1 MISVDSLSANHSDS
15 GETANGP
22 GNDWFATTHWTLV
35 VTAGKAESTSAGVAL
50 EELCR
55 IYWYP
60 LYAYARRRGCSR
72 EDAEDLTQGF
82 FARFLERNYLDDLSS
97 ERGRF
102 RAFLLAA
109 FNHFLANEWKRQRR
123 QKRGGGEKPLS
134 LDWEGAATRYELT
147 PADDLSPDRLYDRAW
162 VVTLLERVLVRLQT
176 ECAGDGR
183 GDFFE
188 RVRGFLT
195 MDRGEIPYRTAAEE
209 AGMTEGALRVA
220 VHRLRRR
227 YRELLRQEVAQTLS
241 DPSKAEE
248 EIRLLLAAFSQSG

>member
-1 MISVDSLSANHSDS
+1 MTAPTLSATGSDEPS
-15 GETANGP
+15 TGAGK
-22 GNDWFATTHWTLV
+22 DWFATTHWTLV
-35 VTAGKAESTSAGVAL
+35 VTAGRTDTASAGAAL

-82 FARFLERNYLDDLSS
+82 FARFLERNYLDGLSS
-97 ERGRF
+97 DRGRF

-109 FNHFLANEWKRQRR
+109 FNHFLANEWNRERR

-134 LDWEGAATRYELT
+134 LDWDGAATRYELA
-147 PADDLSPDRLYDRAW
+147 PADGLSPDRLYDRAW
-162 VVTLLERVLVRLQT
+162 VITLLERVLERLRA

-183 GDFFE
+183 GEFFE
-188 RVRGFLT
+188 HVRSFLT
-195 MDRGEIPYRTAAEE
+195 MDRGEIPYRGAAPQ
-209 AGMTEGALRVA
+209 AGMSEGALRVA

-241 DPSKAEE
+241 DPARVEE
-248 EIRLLLAAFSQSG
+248 ELAALREAFSEAG